1 MSEISPSSQ
10 NLDRYLKQIEKHEKS
25 KVRRK
30 RIGFLIAFLVFAGAG
45 VLAWRLVQTDTPE
58 PEVLAANYQELNIT
72 KVADFFKREGNTL
85 IINYPFGVKA
95 DTVKSLEQYLEII
108 AEDESYNQY
117 AATQERVNA
126 MSLSADDQAG
136 DNSNLLETVT
146 FFVGGNWVEDRALV
160 FAISQYDSA
169 FTYEFDFGNGV
180 QREVQESATRFT
192 YWRAGRFTVRL
203 TVTDSLGNAVT
214 REKSLNIASVTDS
227 VQEPAQAYAARTTQ
241 KQEVPVEAEPQST
254 PATISE
260 SVQEEATEPSENQPE
275 QQANEFQEP
284 TLPPSQMATNENAN
298 TLNTTQPQETL
309 RFPEPE
315 VEEKQA
321 PEPEETQSTVKN
333 IDFSRDGRALMSVE
347 VSPTFPGGG
356 NGLARY
362 FGRRMRYPQ
371 QALKSKIEGRVI
383 VRFIIDKNGQ
393 IKNPKV
399 VSGIGYGCD
408 EEALRLISEMP
419 EWRPG
424 QQGGEKVDVY
434 QQLAIKFEL
443 K

>member
-30 RIGFLIAFLVFAGAG
+30 RVGFLIALLVFVGAA
-45 VLAWRLVQTDTPE
+45 VFAWRFIQSGTPE
-58 PEVLAANYQELNIT
+58 HQVLAANYQELNIT

-117 AATQERVNA
+117 AASQERTNA
-126 MSLSADDQAG
+126 MSLNAADQTG

-146 FFVGGNWVEDRALV
+146 FFIGGNWVEDRALI

-169 FTYEFDFGNGV
+169 YRYEFDFGNGV
-180 QREVQESATRFT
+180 QREVQESVTRFT
-192 YWRAGRFTVRL
+192 YWRPGSFTVRL
-203 TVTDSLGNAVT
+203 TVTDSLGKSIT
-214 REKSLNIASVTDS
+214 REKSLNIASNSDPVR
-227 VQEPAQAYAARTTQ
+227 EPAQEYTTARTPQT
-241 KQEVPVEAEPQST
+241 QEVIAEEEPQSIHT
-254 PATISE
+254 TIPE
-260 SVQEEATEPSENQPE
+260 PVQEETTESVENQPE
-275 QQANEFQEP
+275 QQANELQI
-284 TLPPSQMATNENAN
+284 PSQMATNEPAN
-298 TLNTTQPQETL
+298 NPNTSQPQQTL
-309 RFPEPE
+309 RSPEPK
-315 VEEKQA
+315 VEKKQD
-321 PEPEETQSTVKN
+321 PQPEETQSPATTKN
-333 IDFSRDGRALMSVE
+333 IDFSREGRALISAE
-347 VSPTFPGGG
+347 VSPTFPGGS

-362 FGRRMRYPQ
+362 FGRRMRYPK
-371 QALKSKIEGRVI
+371 QALESKVEGRVI
-383 VRFIIDKNGQ
+383 VRFIVDKNGK
-393 IKNPKV
+393 IKNPTV

-408 EEALRLISEMP
+408 EEAVRLITEMP
-419 EWRPG
+419 AWRPG

-443 K
+443 R